1 MSTKTGQ
8 RKPCSPFIMETTHS
22 RRPNQSI
29 TQEAKPG
36 FKFFQPKVNE
46 PAQDVIKDGKG
57 DIQFIST
64 TGKTNCFLHVHTL
77 MSLDFSTNRL

>member
-1 MSTKTGQ
+1 
-8 RKPCSPFIMETTHS
+8 METTHS

-46 PAQDVIKDGKG
+46 PAQVVIKDGKG
-57 DIQFIST
+57 DSQFIST

-77 MSLDFSTNRL
+77 MILDFSTNRL